1 MKKIEELLSLE
12 LSAKELEAC
21 ATSYG
26 YIVESNDDGGK
37 EGEEDGNNC

>member
-12 LSAKELEAC
+12 LSAKELETC

-26 YIVESNDDGGK
+26 YIVESN
-37 EGEEDGNNC
+37 EEDEKEDGSNC